1 MPPPAHAR
9 RRKVPRWTLLI
20 LGAVAAIALSLFAT
34 QRIGGLMNPYELG
47 LRTPFTPEQ
56 AKAQVVDAAK
66 EIVSVTNLPIV
77 KGKSRVY
84 LDSCN
89 DQGEAPFRG
98 TAVIWYS
105 LAPSLQAAQSDT
117 AAFLQA
123 LEKAGWTVR
132 PNEYGGPP
140 MSAEKNGVTADFE
153 VQGTPSQGTAARG
166 ITVRGECR
174 DVTTTK
180 KNRPDVGEPISG
192 F

>member
-1 MPPPAHAR
+1 
-9 RRKVPRWTLLI
+9 
-20 LGAVAAIALSLFAT
+20 
-34 QRIGGLMNPYELG
+34 MNPYELG

-56 AKAQVVDAAK
+56 AKAQVVDAAN

-98 TAVIWYS
+98 SATIWYS

>member
-1 MPPPAHAR
+1 
-9 RRKVPRWTLLI
+9 
-20 LGAVAAIALSLFAT
+20 
-34 QRIGGLMNPYELG
+34 MNPYELG

-66 EIVSVTNLPIV
+66 EIVSVTNLPVV
-77 KGKSRVY
+77 KGKSWVY

-105 LAPSLQAAQSDT
+105 LAPSRQAAQADT

-123 LEKAGWTVR
+123 LEKAGWTVLPPNYQGR
-132 PNEYGGPP
+132 PTIT
-140 MSAEKNGVTADFE
+140 AQKDGVTVRFE
-153 VQGTPSQGTAARG
+153 VQGTPSEGTAARG

-180 KNRPDVGEPISG
+180 ETRPDGEPISG

>member
-1 MPPPAHAR
+1 MPPAAHAR

-66 EIVSVTNLPIV
+66 EIVSVTNLPVV
-77 KGKSRVY
+77 KGESVVY

-105 LAPSLQAAQSDT
+105 LAPSRQAAQADT

-140 MSAEKNGVTADFE
+140 MSAEKNGVTADFH
-153 VQGTPSQGTAARG
+153 VQGQGTAARG

-180 KNRPDVGEPISG
+180 ETRPDGEQIPG

>member
-1 MPPPAHAR
+1 
-9 RRKVPRWTLLI
+9 
-20 LGAVAAIALSLFAT
+20 
-34 QRIGGLMNPYELG
+34 MNPYELG

-56 AKAQVVDAAK
+56 AKAQVVDAAN

-98 TAVIWYS
+98 SATIWYS
-105 LAPSLQAAQSDT
+105 LAPSRQAAQADT

-123 LEKAGWTVR
+123 L
-132 PNEYGGPP
+132 EYGGPP
-140 MSAEKNGVTADFE
+140 MSAEKNGVTADFH
-153 VQGTPSQGTAARG
+153 VQGQGTAARG

-180 KNRPDVGEPISG
+180 ETRPDGEPISG

>member
-1 MPPPAHAR
+1 
-9 RRKVPRWTLLI
+9 
-20 LGAVAAIALSLFAT
+20 
-34 QRIGGLMNPYELG
+34 MNPYELG

-56 AKAQVVDAAK
+56 AKAQVVDAAN

-123 LEKAGWTVR
+123 LEKAGWTVLPPNYQGR
-132 PNEYGGPP
+132 PTIT
-140 MSAEKNGVTADFE
+140 AQKDGVTVRFE

>member
-1 MPPPAHAR
+1 
-9 RRKVPRWTLLI
+9 
-20 LGAVAAIALSLFAT
+20 
-34 QRIGGLMNPYELG
+34 MNPYELG

-66 EIVSVTNLPIV
+66 EIVSVTNLPVV
-77 KGKSRVY
+77 KGKSWVY

-105 LAPSLQAAQSDT
+105 LASSAQAAQSDT

-123 LEKAGWTVR
+123 LEKAGWTVLPPNYQGR
-132 PNEYGGPP
+132 PTIT
-140 MSAEKNGVTADFE
+140 AQKDGVTVRFE
-153 VQGTPSQGTAARG
+153 VQGTGTAARG

-180 KNRPDVGEPISG
+180 ETRPDGEQIPG